1 MTCYVAVSICSDVLF
16 RLDPC
21 TFAADPFAIHQL
33 CLRWLHSAL
42 HPQPSTITLQL
53 PQPPYAPQASATP
66 NPLGPSSN
74 PTVDVN
80 ARSPASI
87 RPSSNLT
94 PHAGSSTGPSPNQ
107 TPSQSVSASHG
118 SLPVSLVCRVVSEVA
133 ELSSSLRHPLL
144 CPCHGEPVHQSA
156 SHDQQ
161 QLFGRPVSGTCFQ
174 QLELKQS
181 TGMVQV

>member
-1 MTCYVAVSICSDVLF
+1 MSAVSICSAVLF
-16 RLDPC
+16 RLDPF

-42 HPQPSTITLQL
+42 HPQPSTITLHL
-53 PQPPYAPQASATP
+53 PQPPSAPHASATP
-66 NPLGPSSN
+66 TPTPLRPSSH

-80 ARSPASI
+80 AKSPANVF
-87 RPSSNLT
+87 PSSDLT
-94 PHAGSSTGPSPNQ
+94 PNAGSSAGPSPSQ
-107 TPSQSVSASHG
+107 TPSRSVSASHG

-144 CPCHGEPVHQSA
+144 CPCHGDPVHQSE

-161 QLFGRPVSGTCFQ
+161 QLFGCCVSGICFQ
-174 QLELKQS
+174 QLELKQG